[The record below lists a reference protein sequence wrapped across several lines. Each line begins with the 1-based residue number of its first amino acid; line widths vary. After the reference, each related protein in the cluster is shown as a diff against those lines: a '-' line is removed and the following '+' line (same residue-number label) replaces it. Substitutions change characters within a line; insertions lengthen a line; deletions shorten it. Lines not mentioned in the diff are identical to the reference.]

1 LYLEPIMGG
10 ASYRDTALWD
20 IAIKAC
26 YYLPFAVLAGGALLV
41 AREWRACATKTA
53 ERLRAGR
60 AVVLLIMA
68 AGALAAFNPPRDWY
82 HLSALYHPTLVVAAL
97 LLDRGVECLRPR
109 VRRAALGLATVGM

>member
-1 LYLEPIMGG
+1 
-10 ASYRDTALWD
+10 
-20 IAIKAC
+20 
-26 YYLPFAVLAGGALLV
+26 LPGVAVVV
-41 AREWRACATKTA
+41 ARGGRASATKTA
-53 ERLRAGR
+53 ERLRAER

-109 VRRAALGLATVGM
+109 VRRAALGLATVGVLAALLGTAVLTQALRRT